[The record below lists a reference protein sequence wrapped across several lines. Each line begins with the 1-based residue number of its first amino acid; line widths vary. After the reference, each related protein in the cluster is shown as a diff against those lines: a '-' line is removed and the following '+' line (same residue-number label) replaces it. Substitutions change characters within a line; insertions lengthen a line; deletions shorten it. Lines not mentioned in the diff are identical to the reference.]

1 MPQPPSAAL
10 GQGASLRSLFTGGA
24 GHQQPTHAH
33 YQGKAPPGSSGHLGE
48 GGGGHAGP
56 PPMQRHQFYLQH
68 QQQQSQCNSYPQHH
82 HHQQRQ
88 YAQQPVPP
96 QLQARTSGP
105 SNHNSG
111 TSGQQQHHQQLAFN
125 GQGAASGG
133 RQQEP
138 AGNRSSCGALQQ
150 QQQQQ
155 ASGPTLFCTLE
166 LGQEGQLLVNMGYHD
181 AVKAALKRWV
191 LAGVSERVRVLAG
204 CCSVVCLHL
213 CCVSAA
219 WEHSTRLQH
228 CRIPG
233 GNWDAK
239 LRAWTF
245 PIAAHDRSGGRL
257 CCLGCIPG
265 AGPSCAAGSLNAC
278 LLHTS
283 SFVRYSSSHA
293 AAPHCCT
300 RVVEVLRSVK
310 GVRVDVTQLDPLPVK
325 VLAAANQNPGGWGR
339 GLVFWVVEVL
349 AAANHQ

>member
-138 AGNRSSCGALQQ
+138 AGNRSSCGALQ